1 MAIFQDIDTTDG
13 GDNKEEG
20 FQKADANWA
29 TLEAILSAETTKILV
44 GGGVG
49 SAPVMTAATGTG
61 APVRATSPTLV
72 TPAIGAATGTSL
84 TLTGA
89 VTSDTISEKNTGAGI
104 TADGVKL
111 KDGGAL
117 VITGGTNTFNA
128 TNGTASLDVA
138 AGCTVDI
145 NGNITTSGTFTHSG
159 ALTSSGTV
167 ALTGG
172 TNTLNITVGT
182 ASLDIATAKVVN
194 IDDNLTITK
203 GLTCNG
209 SSAGTIA
216 FNAAGKTLTI
226 TDDVTLSSTPVSPV
240 GKHSIWIPAK
250 LMDVN
255 GTDGAGVS
263 VVDTASEHNAVTTIA
278 FDTTTQEYADFEVML
293 PGATDV
299 TAQMSAHIVWS
310 HPATTT
316 NFGVKWAISRGTFS
330 DGEHFDV
337 NLKGAGEGTVSDTGG
352 NTNYI
357 YKSGAIPITISGLAA
372 GDVVHFRIYRQP
384 ADGDDTLGV
393 DARVHGVYLYYTTN
407 AGVDP

>member
-13 GDNKEEG
+13 GDTREEG
-20 FQKADANWA
+20 HQKADANWA

-49 SAPVMTAATGTG
+49 TAPVMTAATGTG

-72 TPAIGAATGTSL
+72 TPVLGAATATSL

-89 VTSDTISEKNTGAGI
+89 VTADTISEKTSEAGVTI
-104 TADGVKL
+104 DGVKL

-117 VITGGTNTFNA
+117 AITGGTNTFNV
-128 TNGTASLDVA
+128 TNGTSSLDVA
-138 AGCTVDI
+138 AGCAVDI

-209 SSAGTIA
+209 SYAGTIA
-216 FNAAGKTLTI
+216 YNASGKTLTI
-226 TDDVTLSSTPVSPV
+226 IDDVTLSSTPVSPV
-240 GKHSIWIPAK
+240 GKHDIWIPAK
-250 LMDVN
+250 LMDIN
-255 GTDGAGVS
+255 GTDGADEVL
-263 VVDTASEHNAVTTIA
+263 VDTASEHNAVTTIA
-278 FDTTTQEYADFEVML
+278 FDTTTQEFADFEVMF
-293 PGATDV
+293 PGTTDI

-310 HPATTT
+310 HPSTTT

-330 DGEHFDV
+330 NGEHFDV
-337 NLKGAGEGTVSDTGG
+337 NLKGTGEGTVSDTGG

-357 YKSGAIPITISGLAA
+357 YKTGAIPIVISGLAA
-372 GDVVHFRIYRQP
+372 GDVVHFRLYRQP
-384 ADGDDTLGV
+384 ADEDDTLAV
-393 DARVHGVYLYYTTN
+393 DARVHGVYIYYTTDV
-407 AGVDP
+407 GVDP